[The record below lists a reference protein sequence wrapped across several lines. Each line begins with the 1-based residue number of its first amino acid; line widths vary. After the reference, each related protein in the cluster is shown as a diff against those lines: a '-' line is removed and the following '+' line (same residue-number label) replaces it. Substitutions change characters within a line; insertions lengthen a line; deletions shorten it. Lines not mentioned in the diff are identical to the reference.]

1 MKRRQFI
8 TLIGGAAAAWPLA
21 ARAVSM
27 TQYLAFQFGTFSA
40 AGLNNN
46 PSQNIRDVGGDLAPV
61 IVNLAAQ
68 IGTTGNGAK
77 FKLAFTIGMIPFDMT
92 QSQIQEQIDTAFA
105 IAEAC
110 DIAVAF
116 HIDDS
121 MCWKNR
127 TDLTVPDN
135 EEWSDWS
142 GTIPSQRVLVWI
154 NNGTSLAPPMCYNS
168 PAIVAAATTQATFI
182 GNAIMANYN
191 VLPSDK
197 KYLFAGVFA
206 GWETKLGDDSGVTY
220 GYHALSNLGY
230 SANNPPPD
238 IYAAFVSVV
247 EVWIGVWTVALVSAG
262 VSPDKIF
269 THIGS
274 LSEQN
279 GEMVNV
285 PFCGN
290 GHPGFSAYGEGI
302 VNGTLIPLL
311 NARNNFPWALAECS
325 NALITGIPPYNV
337 GPPQA
342 GTTMLGL
349 LQNAFGNNRQ
359 IVNLFGWEGG
369 FGPFG
374 NTGPVH
380 DDVIAHITDYN
391 NLLST

>member
-121 MCWKNR
+121 LCWVNR
-127 TDLTVPDN
+127 TDLTVPGN
-135 EEWSDWS
+135 VEWSDWN
-142 GTIPSQRVLVWI
+142 GTMPPHRIISWI
-154 NNGTSLAPPMCYNS
+154 NGGSACLAPPMCYNS

-191 VLPSDK
+191 ALPSDK

-279 GEMVNV
+279 GQMANV
-285 PFCGN
+285 PFVVTAILA
-290 GHPGFSAYGEGI
+290 F
-302 VNGTLIPLL
+302 PLMV
-311 NARNNFPWALAECS
+311 E
-325 NALITGIPPYNV
+325 
-337 GPPQA
+337 
-342 GTTMLGL
+342 
-349 LQNAFGNNRQ
+349 
-359 IVNLFGWEGG
+359 
-369 FGPFG
+369 
-374 NTGPVH
+374 
-380 DDVIAHITDYN
+380 VI
-391 NLLST
+391 